1 MLECEAHLTRNLPL
15 DSENHFVEKPV
26 RIRLVKSTEVKTAC
40 PFASSDGSMSF
51 TAYML
56 PKGYEADAEELDGKF
71 LFNVDSIPLT
81 VSKRDVEEITSKA
94 PDSNLVNG
102 PAGLVRRAFARMRS

>member
-1 MLECEAHLTRNLPL
+1 MRDMPDAGKN
-15 DSENHFVEKPV
+15 SFVEKSV

-40 PFASSDGSMSF
+40 PFTSSDGTLSF

-56 PKGYEADAEELDGKF
+56 PQGYEADAEEHDGKF
-71 LFNVDSIPLT
+71 LFAVDSIPLT

-94 PDSNLVNG
+94 PDTHSRSG
-102 PAGLVRRAFARMRS
+102 PADFVRKALARIRS